1 MRQGPAV
8 PARVFAAMAGLA
20 ALLLAAGAVLQP
32 VAAQAPEAGNFLN
45 PFPESETYKIQ
56 VFGDSLAE
64 GLLGGLAEGVQ
75 GETRLNLLRKHR
87 RLTGI
92 LRGEAEDETA
102 AIDTELG
109 RDPVHIAV
117 VMFNPAD
124 RYPWRQS
131 LGRRQGSEAWR
142 EEFDRRRDDWKAQ
155 YGARLDRLMRAF
167 KRRGIAAYFV
177 GLPILRRQDATDDAQ
192 ILNELVRERAYVNGM
207 RYIDVLATFAD
218 EEGVYSAQGP
228 DLTGRIRQL
237 READGIHF
245 TPAGYRKLA
254 HFVEREI
261 KRDVTQARSERSIP
275 LAGAEPEQRRIR
287 PTRPAD
293 LASVRPG
300 QPSAPAA
307 KGAPSGTAVRPA
319 LPDAAAGDVKADN
332 ARVTIRTVNAQGRE
346 ESLTLDVLRP
356 SIPANVLQLVT
367 RRESVE
373 RPSQVGDTIVTEANG
388 GILLVSTVSPAAD
401 PSSDVRRSTPANA
414 PFFRA
419 LVKGER
425 LESRPGRSDDF
436 PWPRPEDQPQPP
448 EPVEAPKAAAPVAPQ
463 AAPRGPAARRN
474 QQR

>member
-1 MRQGPAV
+1 MRIRAAV
-8 PARVFAAMAGLA
+8 AGMA
-20 ALLLAAGAVLQP
+20 ALLFAGGFGLQS
-32 VAAQAPEAGNFLN
+32 ASAQAPESGHFVN
-45 PFPESETYKIQ
+45 PFPESETYKIL

-64 GLLGGLAEGVQ
+64 GLLGGLAEGLQ
-75 GETRLNLLRKHR
+75 GENRLNLFSRHR
-87 RLTGI
+87 RLSGI

-109 RDPVHIAV
+109 GDPVHIAV
-117 VMFNPAD
+117 VMLNPAD

-131 LGRRQGSEAWR
+131 FGRRYGSEAWR

-177 GLPILRRQDATDDAQ
+177 GLPILRRQEATDDAQ
-192 ILNELVRERAYVNGM
+192 VLNELVRERAYVNGM

-218 EEGVYSAQGP
+218 EEGVYSSQGP
-228 DLTGRIRQL
+228 DLTGRVRQL
-237 READGIHF
+237 RESDGIHF
-245 TPAGYRKLA
+245 TAAGYRKLA

-261 KRDVTQARSERSIP
+261 KRDVAQARSERSTP

-300 QPSAPAA
+300 QPAAPAA
-307 KGAPSGTAVRPA
+307 KGTPPGTAVRPA
-319 LPDAAAGDVKADN
+319 LPDAGAGDVRADN
-332 ARVTIRTVNAQGRE
+332 ARIIIRTVNAQGRE
-346 ESLTLDVLRP
+346 ESLALDVLRP

-367 RRESVE
+367 RRESID
-373 RPSQVGDTIVTEANG
+373 RPSQVGETVVTEANG
-388 GILLVSTVSPAAD
+388 GVLLISTVSPTAD
-401 PSSDVRRSTPANA
+401 PASDVRRSAPVNA
-414 PFFRA
+414 PYFRA

-425 LESRPGRSDDF
+425 LQPRPGRSDDF
-436 PWPRPEDQPQPP
+436 PWPRPEDQPQPL
-448 EPVEAPKAAAPVAPQ
+448 EPVEAPKAAAPAAPQ
-463 AAPRGPAARRN
+463 ATPARGPAGRRN